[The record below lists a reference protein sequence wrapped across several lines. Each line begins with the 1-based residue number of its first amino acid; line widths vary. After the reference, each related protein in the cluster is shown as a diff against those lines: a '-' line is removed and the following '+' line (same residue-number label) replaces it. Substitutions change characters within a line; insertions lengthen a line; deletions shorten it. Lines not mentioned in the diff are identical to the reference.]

1 MKRLLILLAVVCCA
15 QTASAE
21 APVAP
26 ETQLCK
32 PGKLVAFEKFDRPEM
47 MVKKGKPE
55 AGQWRDGLGDWKTVD
70 GAAYAIQEGPSEKR
84 PNGHEA
90 VCEYVTDMGD
100 FVLTAE
106 FKMNDSPQAGFVFR
120 DTNQP
125 NLHQGRVM
133 IRPNAFWIQKMSGI
147 SKETRREE
155 LKRIKHDIDPKQW
168 HTITIEVSGDRMRA
182 TIDGQALEGTHE
194 RFLDRKGRIGFVA
207 RGEGALFRN
216 VAIWEA
222 AAK

>member
-1 MKRLLILLAVVCCA
+1 MKHLLILVALVCWVR
-15 QTASAE
+15 TVSAE
-21 APVAP
+21 APAAP
-26 ETQLCK
+26 ETKNCK
-32 PGKLVAFEKFDRPEM
+32 VGKLVAFEKFDKPEA
-47 MVKKGKPE
+47 MVAKGKVE

-70 GAAYAIQEGPSEKR
+70 GAAYAIQEAPSEKR

-106 FKMNDSPQAGFVFR
+106 FKMNESPQVAFVFR

-133 IRPNAFWIQKMSGI
+133 IKPDAFWIQKMSGI

-155 LKRIKHDIDPKQW
+155 LKRIKHDVALEKW
-168 HTITIEVSGDRMRA
+168 HKITIEVCGDRMRA
-182 TIDGQALEGTHE
+182 TLDGQEIEAAHE
-194 RFLDRKGRIGFVA
+194 RFLEHKGRIGFVA

-222 AAK
+222 SAK

>member
-1 MKRLLILLAVVCCA
+1 MVRLAALAVVLLSV
-15 QTASAE
+15 QSVWAE
-21 APVAP
+21 TPTPP
-26 ETQLCK
+26 ETKICQ
-32 PGKLVAFEKFDRPEM
+32 PGKLVVFEKFDRPEA
-47 MVKKGKPE
+47 MVKKGKPT

-70 GAAYAIQEGPSEKR
+70 GAAYAIQEGPSERR

-106 FKMNDSPQAGFVFR
+106 FKMNDSPQIAFVFR

-147 SKETRREE
+147 AKETRREE
-155 LKRIKHDIDPKQW
+155 LKRIKHDTAPDAW
-168 HTITIEVSGDRMRA
+168 HKITIEVCGDRMRA
-182 TIDGQALEGTHE
+182 TIDGQEIEGTHE
-194 RFLDRKGRIGFVA
+194 RFLEHKGRIGFVA

-222 AAK
+222 SPK

>member
-1 MKRLLILLAVVCCA
+1 MKCLFVLVAVVCLA
-15 QTASAE
+15 GTAWAD
-21 APVAP
+21 APTAP
-26 ETQLCK
+26 ETQICK
-32 PGKLVAFEKFDRPEM
+32 IGKLVAFEKFDKPDV
-47 MVKKGKPE
+47 MVKKGKVE

-100 FVLTAE
+100 FVLSAE
-106 FKMNDSPQAGFVFR
+106 FKMNESPQVAFVFR

-133 IRPNAFWIQKMSGI
+133 IKPDAFWIQKMSGI

-155 LKRIKHDIDPKQW
+155 LKRIKHDLDSDKW
-168 HTITIEVSGDRMRA
+168 HTITIEVCGDKMRA
-182 TIDGQALEGTHE
+182 VLDGQEIEAAHE
-194 RFLDRKGRIGFVA
+194 RFLEHKGRIGFVA

-222 AAK
+222 SAK

>member
-1 MKRLLILLAVVCCA
+1 MVRSLVFAAVVCCVA
-15 QTASAE
+15 PAFGE
-21 APVAP
+21 APAAP
-26 ETQLCK
+26 ETKLCK
-32 PGKLVAFEKFDRPEM
+32 PGKLVAFEKFDKPDVM
-47 MVKKGKPE
+47 IKKGKPE

-70 GAAYAIQEGPSEKR
+70 GAAYAIQEAPSEKR

-90 VCEYVTDMGD
+90 VCEYVTDMRD

-106 FKMNDSPQAGFVFR
+106 FKMNESPQVAFVFR

-133 IRPNAFWIQKMSGI
+133 IKPNAFWIQKMTGI

-155 LKRIKHDIDPKQW
+155 LKRIKHDVEPDQW
-168 HTITIEVSGDRMRA
+168 HKISIEVVGDRMRA
-182 TIDGQALEGTHE
+182 TLDGQEIEAAHE
-194 RFLDRKGRIGFVA
+194 RFLDHKGRIGFVA

>member
-1 MKRLLILLAVVCCA
+1 MVRSLLFAAVVLCVGPVF
-15 QTASAE
+15 AE
-21 APVAP
+21 APAAP
-26 ETQLCK
+26 ETKLCK
-32 PGKLVAFEKFDRPEM
+32 PGKLVAFEKFDKPGA
-47 MVKKGKPE
+47 MVAKGKVE

-70 GAAYAIQEGPSEKR
+70 GAAYAIQEAPSEKR

-106 FKMNDSPQAGFVFR
+106 FKMNESPQVAFVFR

-133 IRPNAFWIQKMSGI
+133 IKPDAFWIQKMSGI

-155 LKRIKHDIDPKQW
+155 LKRVKHDVATDKW
-168 HTITIEVSGDRMRA
+168 HKLTIEVVGDRMRA
-182 TIDGQALEGTHE
+182 TLDGQEIEASHE
-194 RFLDRKGRIGFVA
+194 RFLEHKGRIGFVA

-216 VAIWEA
+216 VGIWEA
-222 AAK
+222 ARK